1 MHLRSFYCLLLVLYG
16 LQGLA
21 CSDSEPYAA
30 NEAGT
35 MAGTTAGVTA
45 GTSENYGGLPAGT
58 TAGVNM
64 VNSQDVLVLQIE
76 GQRQS
81 FVGTTMNVDLKVR
94 YILNNV
100 QPMSDTRITFE
111 LYNDQRMLSPQGVGG
126 SNLSAQTSITDGTGT
141 ATVTFYGGSQSTV
154 VYVKAYDATRPNVTP
169 VEWALTIGN
178 ADEGGLAVTVRY
190 NTSMIDGRSPRYTY
204 TQFDSAY
211 ITLFNDGR
219 TCAQLKAEAPS
230 FRAAYLG
237 PLEIRPFNDV
247 DNQIS
252 VPALPNGTR
261 FNVIA
266 MIYNR
271 MGVPVT
277 VGCYEGAMVQAGQSN
292 NVEVITDDIPLV
304 FKGIYTALNRFDLI
318 EAMQNSGEGSL
329 ATIGD
334 IFNVLRV
341 LGGSGETLGQEVISL
356 ICDFADV
363 SGTACDIVGGI
374 AGGAVGNILNNSLPE
389 NIKNVLTITADI
401 LNIVGDLTIVGEI
414 DFVNAPD
421 ENGIIIN
428 NRNRWRK
435 LRFDWQGSEIEATFG
450 QLGSFSA
457 DVQGTFDAK
466 NQGTHVDILEH
477 NFAIS
482 YGSIILG
489 LMEAWIIP
497 LALGESSGLPIP
509 LEQLL
514 RNYIPCDRI
523 NESVGLPMDSMICD
537 TVLVTAVSTIL
548 RNQISTLDFP
558 EGAVKLSGR
567 FVPVDLDN
575 NLSVEKLDQGQW
587 FGIINDRINFDGCF
601 TACQGMI
608 CNEPPCQIIQGIP

>member
-1 MHLRSFYCLLLVLYG
+1 M
-16 LQGLA
+16 
-21 CSDSEPYAA
+21 
-30 NEAGT
+30 
-35 MAGTTAGVTA
+35 
-45 GTSENYGGLPAGT
+45 
-58 TAGVNM
+58 
-64 VNSQDVLVLQIE
+64 
-76 GQRQS
+76 QS
-81 FVGTTMNVDLKVR
+81 
-94 YILNNV
+94 
-100 QPMSDTRITFE
+100 
-111 LYNDQRMLSPQGVGG
+111 
-126 SNLSAQTSITDGTGT
+126 
-141 ATVTFYGGSQSTV
+141 
-154 VYVKAYDATRPNVTP
+154 
-169 VEWALTIGN
+169 
-178 ADEGGLAVTVRY
+178 
-190 NTSMIDGRSPRYTY
+190 
-204 TQFDSAY
+204 
-211 ITLFNDGR
+211 
-219 TCAQLKAEAPS
+219 
-230 FRAAYLG
+230 
-237 PLEIRPFNDV
+237 
-247 DNQIS
+247 
-252 VPALPNGTR
+252 
-261 FNVIA
+261 
-266 MIYNR
+266 
-271 MGVPVT
+271 
-277 VGCYEGAMVQAGQSN
+277 
-292 NVEVITDDIPLV
+292 
-304 FKGIYTALNRFDLI
+304 
-318 EAMQNSGEGSL
+318 SGEGSL
-329 ATIGD
+329 ETIGD

-341 LGGSGETLGQEVISL
+341 LGGSNDTLGQEVIRL
-356 ICDFADV
+356 ICDFANV

-374 AGGAVGNILNNSLPE
+374 AGGAVGDILSESIPP

-497 LALGESSGLPIP
+497 LALGDSSGLPVP

-514 RNYIPCDRI
+514 RTYIPCDRI

-537 TVLVTAVSTIL
+537 TVLVTAVSTLL

-558 EGAVKLSGR
+558 EDAVKLSGR

-587 FGIINDRINFDGCF
+587 FGIINDRVNFDGCF

-608 CNEPPCQIIQGIP
+608 CNEPPCQIIPRNP